1 MALGARPGMSARAGR
16 FRPTWRTW
24 LYTAIALAA
33 LAYVYLFVS
42 AILAPPL
49 PPVTDPNQVAMQS
62 LRVQGQRGAKLGWT
76 FGADSAQTSTDGG
89 QTTYIGVHNATYYE
103 KGKPAYRLSADSV
116 TLDTRSQNYSATGN
130 VHVWALSGAQPRDIR
145 ADNVNWSQPM
155 QTLTCPGTV
164 VIAYKKSHYDGAD
177 VSVDFRD
184 GSIRLGLSTV
194 KVHP

>member
-1 MALGARPGMSARAGR
+1 MNVRAGG

-24 LYTAIALAA
+24 LYSVIGLAA
-33 LAYVYLFVS
+33 IAYVYLFVS

-49 PPVTDPNQVAMQS
+49 PPVAGGNHVALQS
-62 LRVQGQRGAKLGWT
+62 LQVQGQHGTKLGWK

-89 QTTYIGVHNATYYE
+89 QTTYVGVHNATYYE

-145 ADNVNWSQPM
+145 ADNVNWNQPL
-155 QTLTCPGTV
+155 QTLSCPGAVT
-164 VIAYKKSHYDGAD
+164 IAYKKSHFIGND
-177 VSVDFRD
+177 VSVNFHD
-184 GSIRLGLSTV
+184 GTIRTGSSTV
-194 KVHP
+194 KVHS